1 MRTFLKI
8 AAATTVALSFTV
20 AAAKADA
27 LADVQQRGQLNV
39 AIIVD
44 FPPFGLLNV
53 DNKPDGYDFD
63 VATALAKDLGVK
75 LNLVPTTAPNRI
87 PYLLSEKVDI
97 VIATLSVTQE
107 RAKQVLF
114 TNPYAGI
121 QTVVYGAKDAQI
133 AKPED
138 LKGKSIGVARATT
151 QDTSVTS
158 LVPAGTDIKRFD
170 DNASVIQA
178 LLSGQIQSM
187 ADANTVIAEVEKI
200 SGGRF
205 ETKFLVA
212 QQRQAMAVRP
222 GETAFA
228 DYVNAFIKRHIDDG
242 SLEAMSKKWLG
253 VPLPNVVTNPMN

>member
-1 MRTFLKI
+1 MSKLLLFF
-8 AAATTVALSFTV
+8 AVAATALSVMAGV
-20 AAAKADA
+20 AQADT
-27 LADVQQRGQLNV
+27 LQDIKTRGQINV

-44 FPPFGLLNV
+44 FPPFGLMNAQ
-53 DNKPDGYDFD
+53 NKPDGYDFD

-87 PYLLSEKVDI
+87 PFLLSEKVDI
-97 VIATLSVTQE
+97 VIATLSVTEE

-121 QTVVYGAKDAQI
+121 QTVVYGAKNVQI
-133 AKPED
+133 TKAED
-138 LKGKSIGVARATT
+138 LKGKTIGVARATT
-151 QDTSVTS
+151 QDTSVTA
-158 LVPAGTDIKRFD
+158 LAPAGTDIRRFD

-200 SGGRF
+200 SDGRF

-222 GETAFA
+222 GQTALA
-228 DYVNAFIKRHIDDG
+228 DYINPFIENHIADG
-242 SLEAMSKKWLG
+242 TLEAMSKKWLG
-253 VPLPNVVTNPMN
+253 VPLPDVVTKPQG